1 MQFISWQG
9 SCGVGLD
16 VFFCY
21 LSPQMSGEYS
31 VLFEDT
37 TYPDGYSPPLDVP
50 QRYVLPVRETRKK

>member
-1 MQFISWQG
+1 MYCSAIFI
-9 SCGVGLD
+9 
-16 VFFCY
+16 
-21 LSPQMSGEYS
+21 QMSGEYS

>member
-1 MQFISWQG
+1 MYMIVHVLSLVGESSVHCLQIS
-9 SCGVGLD
+9 S
-16 VFFCY
+16 
-21 LSPQMSGEYS
+21 EYS